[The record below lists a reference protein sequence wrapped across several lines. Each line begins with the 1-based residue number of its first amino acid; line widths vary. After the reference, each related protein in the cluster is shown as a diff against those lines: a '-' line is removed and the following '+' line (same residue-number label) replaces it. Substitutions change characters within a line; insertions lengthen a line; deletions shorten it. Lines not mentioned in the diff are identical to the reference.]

1 MAGAPLADARLTQ
14 FIADLNAQHAPPAA
28 AVGADALRAGTA
40 ERAATRPRGPE
51 MARVVDVEVP
61 PHGVRCRLYVPD
73 NAPDALVVFLH
84 GGGWVIGDL
93 ATHDRACRLVASHA
107 RAPLLA
113 VDYRRAPGHPR
124 AAAGGDAGG
133 GLRGVRAARRA
144 AGGKWAR
151 LPVAGGSA

>member
-51 MARVVDVEVP
+51 MARVVDVEIP

-93 ATHDRACRLVASHA
+93 ATHDRACRLLASHA

-113 VDYRRAPGHPR
+113 VDYRRGAGDPR
-124 AAAGGDAGG
+124 AGG
-133 GLRGVRAARRA
+133 GGG
-144 AGGKWAR
+144 AGGR
-151 LPVAGGSA
+151 RPGGGGGGGG